1 MVNGIRIALPRDAW
15 LAMTGHIN
23 GITVIALPRDAWL
36 AMTGHMNGMT
46 VTALP
51 RDAWL
56 AMTEDV
62 NLPQLSPK
70 PLLK

>member
-15 LAMTGHIN
+15 LAMTGH
-23 GITVIALPRDAWL
+23 
-36 AMTGHMNGMT
+36 MNGMT
-46 VTALP
+46 VIALP